1 MRPIKI
7 APSILSADFSRLK
20 DEIQAVEAAGAD
32 WLHVDV
38 MDGHFV
44 PNITIGPVVVEWVR
58 KVTTIPIDVHL
69 MITDPDTY
77 APEFIKVGADWVSVH
92 PETCRPNPRATLNK
106 IRELGA
112 RPSLAVN
119 PDVPLSNVE
128 DYLTDIDM
136 LLMMTVFPGFGGQ
149 AFIPDVLPKIEEARR
164 LIDQKNLSILIE
176 VDGGIKVDNI
186 AEVVSAGGEV
196 IVSGSGIFKTPN
208 YAETIRQMR
217 KAVGQPKLVRTAI
230 LFKRYMLTIAKIESF
245 DPPSSIFDIRRTC
258 CVLVFGMLVCAD
270 RGVAQLGR
278 AHGSGP

>member
-32 WLHVDV
+32 FLHVDV

-58 KVTTIPIDVHL
+58 KVTTIVVDVHL
-69 MITDPDTY
+69 MITDPDKY
-77 APEFIKVGADWVSVH
+77 APEFIKAGADWVSVH

-112 RPSLAVN
+112 KPSIAVN
-119 PDVPLSNVE
+119 PDVPLSDVD
-128 DYLTDIDM
+128 DYFVDIEM

-186 AEVVSAGGEV
+186 QRVVSAGGEV

-217 KAVGQPKLVRTAI
+217 KAAGQL
-230 LFKRYMLTIAKIESF
+230 
-245 DPPSSIFDIRRTC
+245 
-258 CVLVFGMLVCAD
+258 
-270 RGVAQLGR
+270 
-278 AHGSGP
+278 